1 MEIIRNIP
9 EILFLSFLS
18 LTRILGAYIICL
30 AAAIIISYISTSGKK
45 IEKLIIAILDILQS
59 IPVLSFT
66 PAVMLFFYKLGY
78 LGWEIATLVLI
89 ITGMVWNMIFS
100 FYSSIKS
107 LPEEAL
113 EVAKSLRLDPIRRF
127 FVLDFPFSLPAL
139 AFNSV
144 MSFAGGWYFLMY
156 CEMFSIGEIE
166 VKVPGIGSFILS
178 ATERGDLQLAF
189 LGFLSMS
196 AVITI
201 SYLIIWRPIIRLSYI
216 FKYEFEHHEKPELSS
231 SEKLIF
237 SAVKKIMRRFSL
249 SKAYNFAE
257 KIIRKRETISDIMFF
272 STLIFLTLFS
282 LLLFL
287 RFVNLKLEDI
297 IKTILSIFP
306 TFFRVIVGVG
316 ISAAVS
322 IPIAIFLGLKRNLA
336 DKIMPAIQVLSSI
349 PATAFLPIMFA
360 ILSKIPYGIELN
372 AIAIISLSSIWYIF
386 YNTLAGVRSIP
397 QEVLDVAESIR
408 MGLKD
413 KIKKIIIP
421 GSAKDMFVG
430 FLTAW
435 GGAWNGSF
443 VAEFIEF
450 KGEEYKLFGIG
461 YMISESAEKGNKD
474 LMIFSTITMAS
485 FIALVNILVW
495 RKILEKISAKVK

>member
-1 MEIIRNIP
+1 
-9 EILFLSFLS
+9 
-18 LTRILGAYIICL
+18 
-30 AAAIIISYISTSGKK
+30 
-45 IEKLIIAILDILQS
+45 
-59 IPVLSFT
+59 
-66 PAVMLFFYKLGY
+66 
-78 LGWEIATLVLI
+78 
-89 ITGMVWNMIFS
+89 
-100 FYSSIKS
+100 
-107 LPEEAL
+107 
-113 EVAKSLRLDPIRRF
+113 
-127 FVLDFPFSLPAL
+127 
-139 AFNSV
+139 
-144 MSFAGGWYFLMY
+144 
-156 CEMFSIGEIE
+156 
-166 VKVPGIGSFILS
+166 
-178 ATERGDLQLAF
+178 
-189 LGFLSMS
+189 
-196 AVITI
+196 
-201 SYLIIWRPIIRLSYI
+201 
-216 FKYEFEHHEKPELSS
+216 
-231 SEKLIF
+231 
-237 SAVKKIMRRFSL
+237 
-249 SKAYNFAE
+249 
-257 KIIRKRETISDIMFF
+257 MFF

-349 PATAFLPIMFA
+349 PATALLPIMFA
-360 ILSKIPYGIELN
+360 VLSKIPHGVEIN
-372 AIAIISLSSIWYIF
+372 SIAIISLSSIWYIF

-397 QEVLDVAESIR
+397 QEILDVAESIR

-495 RKILEKISAKVK
+495 RKILEKISEKVK